1 MLRRST
7 FVLAGPSGVSGMAVY
22 CPPCRVDLKNWCAWG
37 GQSFEKVSAVVGQS
51 FRVCTDKENGYTMAA
66 SAVLRLILNY
76 NIDPTRVGQLN
87 LGTESSTD
95 NSAGSVIVK
104 GMVDMALAD
113 LGMPRLARNCDV
125 QEVKHAC
132 LGGMYALQNAARYCQ
147 YDGDD
152 RVAIAVASDIASYV
166 KNSTGEVTSGAGAVA
181 MLVERKPKLF
191 EMDLN
196 RSGSASAYRSHD
208 FRKPFTR
215 HFTEGYGSYSHGN
228 FKVKDWPVF
237 SGPYSTIV
245 YTDTVCAAVEDM
257 LLKMHAP
264 PGEYYKRVQAI
275 FMHRPYQGMPVAA
288 MAALYARALARAHS
302 DEHKQQFAALCA
314 AAKVKPEDVV
324 REIEQVK
331 NIDFFQY
338 TLENQGKNPNVTP
351 ATDAIAKAI
360 RKDKAFTTLLD
371 EKMSLGSKTVAH
383 LGNLYTGSLP
393 AWIAAGFE
401 EALQKYP
408 LGAGRDMIAGS
419 PMVAIGYGS
428 GDAAISCPIT
438 PEHGWQEAASK
449 INVTAALE
457 KPALD
462 LTQEQYEGIHSG
474 KITSDLAKDLRKLEF
489 VIDRLGTTNDA
500 AFQDLGVEYY
510 KFIQ

>member
-1 MLRRST
+1 M
-7 FVLAGPSGVSGMAVY
+7 LAGPSGVSGMAVY
-22 CPPCRVDLKNWCAWG
+22 CPPCRVDLKNWCQWS
-37 GQSFEKVSAVVGQS
+37 GQSFDKVSAVVGQS

-76 NIDPTRVGQLN
+76 GVDPKSIGQLN

-104 GMVDMALAD
+104 GMVDMALTE
-113 LGMPRLARNCDV
+113 LGMPRIARNCDV

-132 LGGMYALQNAARYCQ
+132 LGGMYALQNAARYTQ

-191 EMDLN
+191 ELDLN

-215 HFTEGYGSYSHGN
+215 HFSEGYGSFSEGN

-237 SGPYSTIV
+237 SGPYSTMV

-257 LLKMHAP
+257 LTKMHMP
-264 PGEYYKRVQAI
+264 PGEYYKRLAAI
-275 FMHRPYQGMPVAA
+275 FMHRPYHGMPVAA

-302 DEHKQQFAALCA
+302 DEHKAQFLALCA
-314 AAKVKPEDVV
+314 ASKVTPEDVH
-324 REIEQVK
+324 REMDQVK
-331 NIDFFQY
+331 NEDFFTY
-338 TLENQGKNPNVTP
+338 TLKNGGKNPNFTP
-351 ATDAIAKAI
+351 ALDNIAKAL
-360 RKDKAFTTLLD
+360 RKDKAFTTLLED
-371 EKMSLGSKTVAH
+371 KMSLGSKTVAH

-408 LGAGRDMIAGS
+408 KTAGGDLIAGS

-428 GDAAISCPIT
+428 GDASISCPII
-438 PEHGWQEAASK
+438 PVHNWQDAAAK
-449 INVTAALE
+449 LNVAQALA

-462 LTQEQYEGIHSG
+462 LSQAQYEGIHAG
-474 KITSDLAKDLRKLEF
+474 KITDDLAKDIRTMEF
-489 VIDRLGTTNDA
+489 VIDKLGTTNDV

-510 KFIQ
+510 KFIR